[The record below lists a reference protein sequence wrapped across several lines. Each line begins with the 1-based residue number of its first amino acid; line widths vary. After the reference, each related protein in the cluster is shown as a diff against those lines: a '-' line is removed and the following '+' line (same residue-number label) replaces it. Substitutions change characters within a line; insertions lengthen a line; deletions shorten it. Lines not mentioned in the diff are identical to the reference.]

1 VFFDCLCFGDIV
13 CAELVEG
20 TCAPRKTAALKN
32 KAIVTAN
39 LRDDFNIDSDKTATQ
54 GGSLLRSTLRSAFL
68 NFGAI
73 HRESA
78 RLTIVIEETAAQQAL
93 PKM

>member
-1 VFFDCLCFGDIV
+1 MF
-13 CAELVEG
+13 
-20 TCAPRKTAALKN
+20 RRN
-32 KAIVTAN
+32 
-39 LRDDFNIDSDKTATQ
+39 
-54 GGSLLRSTLRSAFL
+54 LRSAYL